1 MNPATRRELRL
12 LTYLAPG
19 IPLELFEAIRRHL
32 EDALEL
38 CVRLDSRSD
47 VSAPRPDEPDP
58 FSGDEADV
66 GFLCS
71 PGYFWLSERAP
82 PAVFLVPA
90 AFLFDDPRCA
100 GRPVYFA
107 DLVVRREHP
116 ARALAD
122 LLGARWAY
130 NDACSLSGYFS
141 VLQTLLGMGADASFF
156 SASIASGSHDEA
168 LRAVRE
174 GRADCAA
181 IDSNMLVLARASD
194 PRLERDLRVLE
205 SFGPYPVQPIV
216 VRAGVPPMLR
226 HALARA
232 LLTLHEDELGRRE
245 LERHGVLRFVQVS
258 EADYALE
265 RRLHAA
271 CAERIETTSAEA
283 VT

>member
-1 MNPATRRELRL
+1 MDPAPRPELRL

-19 IPLELFEAIRRHL
+19 IPLELFEALRRHL
-32 EDALEL
+32 ESALDL
-38 CVRLDSRSD
+38 SVRLDSRSD

-58 FSGDEADV
+58 FTSDEADV

-71 PGYFWLSERAP
+71 PGYFWLSERQP

-116 ARALAD
+116 ARALSD
-122 LLGARWAY
+122 LRGARWAY
-130 NDACSLSGYFS
+130 NDPCSLSGYFS
-141 VLQTLLGMGADASFF
+141 VLQTLLAMGSNESFF
-156 SASIASGSHDEA
+156 SESIASGSHDEA

-181 IDSNMLVLARASD
+181 IDSNMLVLARTVD
-194 PRLERDLRVLE
+194 PRLERDLRVVE

-216 VRAGVPPMLR
+216 VRAGVGPELR
-226 HALARA
+226 RDLASA
-232 LLTLHEDELGRRE
+232 LLALHEDERGRRE
-245 LERHGVLRFVQVS
+245 LEQHGVLRFVPVS
-258 EADYALE
+258 EEDYALE
-265 RRLHAA
+265 RRIHAV
-271 CAERIETTSAEA
+271 CTERMGALPRRA
-283 VT
+283 